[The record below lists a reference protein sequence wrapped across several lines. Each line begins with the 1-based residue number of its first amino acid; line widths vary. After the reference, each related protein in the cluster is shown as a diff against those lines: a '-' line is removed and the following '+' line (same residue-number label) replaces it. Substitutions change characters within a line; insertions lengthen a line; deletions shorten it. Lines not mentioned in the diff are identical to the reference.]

1 MEHFSITN
9 SEAALATVN
18 QSSAAATLDMLRE
31 LGSISSATQ
40 DAYQSMLDGLR
51 TRTTNQKPGPT
62 QVFSLEP
69 GADLAAMNLVI
80 GVGLGLSYDSR
91 DFTQEPGEICLHM
104 YTSEPMSKESAVGY
118 ACAAFKAEALA
129 SGEAAVR
136 VIHTGQIDLLA
147 HRFRLRPAPGG
158 ISIGHVDVTAGTL
171 GCLARGVNPPRTERT
186 LVLSNNHVLANVNA
200 GSLGD
205 EILQPGKYDG
215 GQQPQD
221 VIGILERFV
230 TIDFNGPNYVDCAT
244 AWVDPEMVR
253 PELVF
258 LKGGSQPSYFRASGN
273 IVAARNG
280 MMVGKSGRTTQLTA
294 GQVTAVGVA
303 VQVNMGGGR
312 VAQFEDQISIR
323 GVNGGFSQGGDS
335 GSLVWTWE
343 ERDPLGLLFAGGGDI
358 TFANPLHRVLNA
370 LEIELLV

>member
-1 MEHFSITN
+1 MDRFHIID
-9 SEAALATVN
+9 SEVASANVS
-18 QSSAAATLDMLRE
+18 QSSATASLNMLRD
-31 LGSISSATQ
+31 LGPISSATQ
-40 DAYQSMLDGLR
+40 DAYQSMLAGLR
-51 TRTTNQKPGPT
+51 ARTINHEPGPV
-62 QVFSLEP
+62 QIFSLEP
-69 GADLAAMNLVI
+69 GADLADMNLVVGI
-80 GVGLGLSYDSR
+80 GLGLSYDAR
-91 DFTQEPGEICLHM
+91 DFTQEPGETCLHL
-104 YTSEPMSKESAVGY
+104 YTSEPTSKENAVGY
-118 ACAAFKAEALA
+118 ARAAFKAEALA

-136 VIHTGQIDLLA
+136 VIHTGPIDLLA
-147 HRFRLRPAPGG
+147 HRFRIRPAPGG
-158 ISIGHVDVTAGTL
+158 VGIGHVDVTAGTL
-171 GCLARGVNPPRTERT
+171 GCLARGLNSPRTDRT

-200 GSLGD
+200 GRLGD
-205 EILQPGKYDG
+205 EIIQPGKYDG

-221 VIGILERFV
+221 VIGVLERFV

-244 AWVDPEMVR
+244 AWIDPAMVR

-258 LKGGSQPSYFRASGN
+258 LKGTQPSYFRASNN

-323 GVNGGFSQGGDS
+323 GVNGYFSQGGDS

-343 ERDPLGLLFAGGGDI
+343 GRDPLGLLFAGGGDL

-370 LEIELLV
+370 LEIELVV